1 MDIYGVTLKILAVG
15 KVTGLMTGQLTE
27 QIRPIQMLSRLRALF
42 LPGRAGAGA
51 GLENLVQV
59 AEFGSYRQL

>member
-1 MDIYGVTLKILAVG
+1 MNARGKLSIPRQQLK
-15 KVTGLMTGQLTE
+15 E
-27 QIRPIQMLSRLRALF
+27 QTRPIQMLSRLRALF

-59 AEFGSYRQL
+59 AESGSSRQL